1 MKTLFLTNEYPPH
14 VYGGAG
20 VHVDY
25 LARELAK
32 LMTVE
37 VRCFGDQQSLGT
49 NPEVR
54 GFEVETSAYT
64 CPKPLSPV
72 FGALQRCLDFNTN
85 KITADVVHCHTWYS
99 HFGGILAKL
108 NYGIPL
114 VITVHSIEPLR
125 PWKREQLGG
134 GYDFTVWLERTALEM
149 ADAVIAVS
157 NGTKADLER
166 LFRIEPDRLHVIYNG
181 IDLDEYQPTNATDAL
196 ARHGIDPAQPY
207 LLFVGRITRQ
217 KGIVHLVRAI
227 QFMDPNFQIVLC
239 AGAPDTPEIEAEM
252 QAALNAAQAKRKGII
267 WIKEMVDKKTVQQLY
282 AQAAVFCCPSIYEP
296 FGIINLEAMACE
308 TAVVASAVG
317 GIKEVVVDGET
328 GFLVPVEQMS
338 ESPFEPTNP
347 EKFERDLATRI
358 NQVMANPG
366 VAEKA
371 WTRREETGGGEVWLG
386 RDRAGDETALRV
398 APEENLAS
406 TRTIFGGNLGCASPI
421 AESKILPP
429 VPFTIR
435 AMDDD
440 VVMGSLK
447 LGHGT
452 RVICSHYLTHHLPE
466 LYPEPECFHPERWRE
481 TKPNQYEYLPFSAG
495 PRACIGAMFAF
506 QVLKISLA
514 MMLRRFRFTLVP
526 GTRIDPTVRITMNP
540 RNGMRMQIDP
550 NDRQHSASLVRRRIR
565 GMVML
570 P

>member
-1 MKTLFLTNEYPPH
+1 
-14 VYGGAG
+14 
-20 VHVDY
+20 
-25 LARELAK
+25 
-32 LMTVE
+32 
-37 VRCFGDQQSLGT
+37 
-49 NPEVR
+49 
-54 GFEVETSAYT
+54 
-64 CPKPLSPV
+64 
-72 FGALQRCLDFNTN
+72 LQRCLDFNTAE
-85 KITADVVHCHTWYS
+85 ISADVVHCHTWYS

-114 VITVHSIEPLR
+114 VITVHSLEPLR

-181 IDLDEYQPTNATDAL
+181 IDLDEYQPTKATDAL
-196 ARHGIDPAQPY
+196 VRHGIDPAQPY

-252 QAALNAAQAKRKGII
+252 QAALSEAQAKRKGII
-267 WIKEMVDKKTVQQLY
+267 WINEMVEKKTVQQLY

-347 EKFERDLATRI
+347 ERFERDLATRI
-358 NQVMANPG
+358 NRVMANPELQKKFG
-366 VAEKA
+366 
-371 WTRREETGGGEVWLG
+371 
-386 RDRAGDETALRV
+386 RAGRKRA
-398 APEENLAS
+398 EEK
-406 TRTIFGGNLGCASPI
+406 FGWAAI
-421 AESKILPP
+421 AQ
-429 VPFTIR
+429 
-435 AMDDD
+435 
-440 VVMGSLK
+440 
-447 LGHGT
+447 
-452 RVICSHYLTHHLPE
+452 
-466 LYPEPECFHPERWRE
+466 E
-481 TKPNQYEYLPFSAG
+481 TKQLYESL
-495 PRACIGAMFAF
+495 
-506 QVLKISLA
+506 LKKI
-514 MMLRRFRFTLVP
+514 
-526 GTRIDPTVRITMNP
+526 
-540 RNGMRMQIDP
+540 
-550 NDRQHSASLVRRRIR
+550 
-565 GMVML
+565 
-570 P
+570 